1 MLKKFMKNKKGF
13 TLIEL
18 VVVVAI
24 LGVLALLIVPN
35 VVNRVNEARDAVLEA
50 NVKVIN
56 NAIKMYYTIEGDYP
70 DIGTV
75 QQGSSKIEELI
86 KVLKTNNKYL
96 DNNDIDDK
104 ALDQLK
110 KAESD
115 GKIDVQTIEGTD
127 KVTHITINSP
137 SDSTSSEGTNSQ

>member
-70 DIGTV
+70 AIGTV
-75 QQGSSKIEELI
+75 EQGSKIEELI